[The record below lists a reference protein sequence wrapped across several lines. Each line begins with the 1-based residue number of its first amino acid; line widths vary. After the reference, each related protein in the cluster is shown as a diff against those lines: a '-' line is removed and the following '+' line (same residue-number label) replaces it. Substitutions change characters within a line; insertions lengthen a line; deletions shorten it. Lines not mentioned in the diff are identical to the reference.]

1 MLQCIVLFVDCI
13 VACRESCINF
23 VQNITMILPI
33 VAYGDPILKKY
44 CEEIDEHYSE
54 LKLLISDMFETM
66 YRAKGV
72 GLAAPQVGKN
82 IRLFIVD
89 GSPFAEKEEG
99 EEDDPLADGIEHFK
113 KVFINPII
121 EEEEGKEWSFQEGC
135 LSIPKI
141 RENVSRK
148 SDLVI
153 SHYDEHWKLH
163 EDRYTGY
170 AARIIQHEYDH
181 VEGILF
187 TDYLSPLKRKLFQ
200 KKLNNITNGLIEIDY
215 KMSFP
220 KISK

>member
-1 MLQCIVLFVDCI
+1 
-13 VACRESCINF
+13 
-23 VQNITMILPI
+23 MILPI
-33 VAYGDPILKKY
+33 LAYGDPILKKE
-44 CEEIDEHYSE
+44 CDEIGKDYP
-54 LKLLISDMFETM
+54 KLGNLISDMFETM
-66 YRAKGV
+66 YKAKGV
-72 GLAAPQVGKN
+72 GLAAPQIGKN

-99 EEDDPLADGIEHFK
+99 EDDDPLAVGIEDFK

-121 EEEEGKEWSFQEGC
+121 EEENGKEWPFQEGC

-148 SDLVI
+148 PDIVVSY
-153 SHYDEHWKLH
+153 YDENWVLH
-163 EDRYTGY
+163 EEKFSGY

-181 VEGILF
+181 IEGVLF
-187 TDYLSPLKRKLFQ
+187 TDYLSPLKRKLLK
-200 KKLNNITNGLIEIDY
+200 KKLNNITNGLIEIEY